1 MDASKFSLAGK
12 ATIVTGAA
20 QGIGRAIATE
30 FARAGAHVACVDIDA
45 SRVQR
50 VAQELEE
57 MGVKAIGIG
66 CDVSSEAATQA
77 AVQQAVNAFG
87 RLDVLAHAAAIREPS
102 GTVLDYDLSIWNS
115 VFAVAVGGAFLMSK
129 WCIPHMRTA
138 GGGSIVLI
146 ASQLGSVGSPARP
159 AYCSSKGAIIQLAKA
174 LAVDHGK
181 DGIRAN
187 SLSPGGVET
196 ERLTYRYGTMDE
208 ARRLSA
214 PKYLL
219 NRLGQPEEL
228 GRAAVFLASDASS
241 FMTGTD
247 LLVDGGYNAV

>member
-1 MDASKFSLAGK
+1 M
-12 ATIVTGAA
+12 
-20 QGIGRAIATE
+20 RA
-30 FARAGAHVACVDIDA
+30 
-45 SRVQR
+45 
-50 VAQELEE
+50 
-57 MGVKAIGIG
+57 
-66 CDVSSEAATQA
+66 
-77 AVQQAVNAFG
+77 
-87 RLDVLAHAAAIREPS
+87 
-102 GTVLDYDLSIWNS
+102 
-115 VFAVAVGGAFLMSK
+115 
-129 WCIPHMRTA
+129 A

-208 ARRLSA
+208 ARRVSA